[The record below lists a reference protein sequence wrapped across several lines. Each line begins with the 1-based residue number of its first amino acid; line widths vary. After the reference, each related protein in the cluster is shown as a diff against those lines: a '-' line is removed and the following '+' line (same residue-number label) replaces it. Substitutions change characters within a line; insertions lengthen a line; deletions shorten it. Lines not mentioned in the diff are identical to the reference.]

1 MKRKIIAVL
10 KYLALDFAGII
21 LFSIGWRCFIFLN
34 KAGFGGFAG
43 IASLI
48 GYILNRDDLGS
59 FLFLINVPLL
69 MLAFIYLSKE
79 FCIKSAF
86 TIITISLT
94 SNLFGAILPEFCGNR
109 LIFCAFGAVLSGV
122 GLGWIF
128 KSGSTS
134 GGSDIV
140 SMLIKLKYP
149 KVKVGTI
156 MLYFDVAVM
165 GLSAVVYKDIA
176 SALYGALVSF
186 IYTQVLNKILYKNN
200 HAVTM

>member
-1 MKRKIIAVL
+1 M
-10 KYLALDFAGII
+10 
-21 LFSIGWRCFIFLN
+21 
-34 KAGFGGFAG
+34 
-43 IASLI
+43 
-48 GYILNRDDLGS
+48 
-59 FLFLINVPLL
+59 
-69 MLAFIYLSKE
+69 
-79 FCIKSAF
+79 
-86 TIITISLT
+86 
-94 SNLFGAILPEFCGNR
+94 
-109 LIFCAFGAVLSGV
+109 SGV

-165 GLSAVVYKDIA
+165 GLSAVVYKEIA
-176 SALYGALVSF
+176 AALYGALVSF

-200 HAVTM
+200 HAGTM